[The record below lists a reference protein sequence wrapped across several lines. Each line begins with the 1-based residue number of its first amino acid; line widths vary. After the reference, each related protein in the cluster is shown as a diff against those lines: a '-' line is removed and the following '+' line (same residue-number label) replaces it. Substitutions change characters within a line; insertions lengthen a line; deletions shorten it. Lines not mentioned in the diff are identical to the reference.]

1 MAQVLHMESAFPG
14 KCNPTSPSAFQGKEQ
29 DLQYS
34 VETPYGYRLDL
45 DFLKYVDDIEKG
57 HTIKRIPVHRR
68 PRYSSLPKGYGYT
81 GSWWTSTE
89 SLCSNAS
96 MDSRHSSFSYC
107 GRGFYPQYGLEN
119 RAPLMSGFNA
129 RVEKTLLDAKKKL
142 EEDHVDSGD
151 SSKSKFTNLGSLA
164 GSRSGSTSSLVGAG
178 LNQSFSKLSSH
189 NGSQPGAPGQFTPL
203 SSGLS
208 TPVSPAPVHLQHV
221 REQMAV
227 ALKKLRQ
234 LEEQVKM
241 IPVLQ
246 VKISVLQEEKR
257 QLSVQLKSQK
267 FLGHLGKTRSRGEL
281 YIDIPEED
289 QDCGGNKV
297 LSPTTVGPESDPE
310 GSRVLSPQQVQKKEA
325 KSVGVGAEESIM
337 VGKSDAQKVDIAL
350 GSPPERSSI
359 GVLVKEQD
367 LGISPLITQ
376 AEMDKQQQV
385 IQTLSA
391 KIAVLEKQL
400 RKALSELQIAKQRLE
415 QQVMDSKP
423 STADASS
430 MTNGEGQEKWT
441 GQSRQSKEVA
451 DGLQTSSWYHPNDDG
466 TGGVTEHSMG
476 SVWKHQE
483 VPIKVDTVRVVQIS
497 KEPEIAASTATGVD
511 HKPQRAQSLENKEPY
526 VSLKALT
533 TRDPSEVEVAT
544 HCPRAEPYMVYRTDE
559 VMQTSFPL
567 HISPTTSLVHHTV
580 KKISITHQG
589 EGGGGS
595 SDRDLDIQQVP
606 SEALPAQVLSTAAK
620 VDTLQA
626 AKVGS
631 REAASSQDKMA
642 SSQAAIKCIL
652 KKMEDSGDSPA
663 TRKGLQ
669 FVGVNGGYES
679 TSSENSSTL
688 ENVSDNDSTESEYHE
703 ASEGLLLAPVETGEN
718 KLQHTRTE
726 LSKEEARITEPSSAE
741 SATQSSPSSISPAVA
756 ASTFSS
762 VFSSS
767 PPSLLPA
774 EATVASSS
782 ISLSVESS
790 HGKEDQEGKR
800 RVEIGK
806 DLLSACVSLQKYLEN
821 RDALTDTEMKA
832 AYSSVMQG
840 WLQVLRH
847 KDADP
852 EVVRYH
858 LAVFRAMSPQLL
870 ELIVNMADGNGNTA
884 LHYTVSQ
891 SSFPIVRLL
900 LETGFCDVDRQNKA
914 GYTPI
919 MLTALAA
926 LHSESDLETVLKLLK
941 LGNVD
946 AKASQAGQTALML
959 AVSHGRSD
967 VVKALLSCAANVN
980 LQDDD
985 GSTALMCACEHGHV
999 AIVKLLLVVPSC
1011 DITLTDNDG
1020 STALSIA
1027 LEAGNNDIAALLS
1040 TQTDFTKSPSPG
1052 ASK

>member
-1 MAQVLHMESAFPG
+1 MAQVLHMESAAFPG
-14 KCNPTSPSAFQGKEQ
+14 KSNPTSPSAFGGKE
-29 DLQYS
+29 QYS

-107 GRGFYPQYGLEN
+107 GRGFYPAYGLEN
-119 RAPLMSGFNA
+119 RAPLMTGFNA

-151 SSKSKFTNLGSLA
+151 SSKSKFTNLGSLP

-178 LNQSFSKLSSH
+178 LNQSFSKLSSLS
-189 NGSQPGAPGQFTPL
+189 GSQPGAPGQFTPL

-208 TPVSPAPVHLQHV
+208 TPVSPTPLHLQHV

-267 FLGHLGKTRSRGEL
+267 FLGHLGKSKSRGEL

-289 QDCGGNKV
+289 QDRGGNEV
-297 LSPTTVGPESDPE
+297 LSPTTIRPESNQE
-310 GSRVLSPQQVQKKEA
+310 GSRVQSSQQVQRKEA
-325 KSVGVGAEESIM
+325 KSVGVGTEESTM
-337 VGKSDAQKVDIAL
+337 VGKSDVQKVDMAS
-350 GSPPERSSI
+350 GSPPEMSSI
-359 GVLVKEQD
+359 GILVKEQD
-367 LGISPLITQ
+367 LGISSLRTQ

-400 RKALSELQIAKQRLE
+400 RKALSELQVAQQRLE
-415 QQVMDSKP
+415 QQVMDSRKDSKP
-423 STADASS
+423 STVDASS
-430 MTNGEGQEKWT
+430 MTNGEEHEMWT
-441 GQSRQSKEVA
+441 SQSRQSKEVA
-451 DGLQTSSWYHPNDDG
+451 DVGLQTTSWYGTSEDG
-466 TGGVTEHSMG
+466 TGGVREHSMG

-497 KEPEIAASTATGVD
+497 KEPEIAASTATGMD
-511 HKPQRAQSLENKEPY
+511 HKPQRAQNLENKEPY
-526 VSLKALT
+526 ANLKALT
-533 TRDPSEVEVAT
+533 TRDPSEVEIAAR
-544 HCPRAEPYMVYRTDE
+544 CPRAEPFVVYRTDE

-567 HISPTTSLVHHTV
+567 HVSPTTSLFHHTV
-580 KKISITHQG
+580 KKISITRHG
-589 EGGGGS
+589 DGGGGS
-595 SDRDLDIQQVP
+595 SEGGLNTQQ
-606 SEALPAQVLSTAAK
+606 
-620 VDTLQA
+620 
-626 AKVGS
+626 
-631 REAASSQDKMA
+631 
-642 SSQAAIKCIL
+642 AIKGFV
-652 KKMEDSGDSPA
+652 KKKEDGGDSPA
-663 TRKGLQ
+663 TRKNLQ
-669 FVGVNGGYES
+669 FLGVNGGYES

-703 ASEGLLLAPVETGEN
+703 ASEGLLLAPTEPGER
-718 KLQHTRTE
+718 KPQHTRTE
-726 LSKEEARITEPSSAE
+726 LCKEEARPFPSE
-741 SATQSSPSSISPAVA
+741 SAAQGISS
-756 ASTFSS
+756 SS
-762 VFSSS
+762 VSPTVTAYSPMCTLS
-767 PPSLLPA
+767 PPSFLPA
-774 EATVASSS
+774 EAAAASSF
-782 ISLSVESS
+782 ISLAVESS
-790 HGKEDQEGKR
+790 HGKEEHEGKKR
-800 RVEIGK
+800 AEISK

-821 RDALTDTEMKA
+821 RDSLTDTEMKA
-832 AYSSVMQG
+832 AYSSVVQG

-847 KDADP
+847 KEADP
-852 EVVRYH
+852 EVVRHH
-858 LAVFRAMSPQLL
+858 LAIFGAMSPQLL

-900 LETGFCDVDRQNKA
+900 LDTGFCDVDRQNKA

-926 LHSESDLETVLKLLK
+926 LHSESDLETVLQLLK
-941 LGNVD
+941 LGNVN

-967 VVKALLSCAANVN
+967 VVKALLSCAVDVN

-999 AIVKLLLVVPSC
+999 AIVELLLAAPTC
-1011 DITLTDNDG
+1011 DIALMDNDG
-1020 STALSIA
+1020 STALSVA
-1027 LEAGNNDIAALLS
+1027 LEAGKSDIAALLY
-1040 TQTDFTKSPSPG
+1040 TRMNFTKSPSPG
-1052 ASK
+1052 ASKQLKVEVCPLKQ